1 MKNKGENN
9 MEESLGLI
17 AGLLYL
23 VVAVGMLVFWVMSLI
38 DILKNDFEG
47 GSGIKIVWLLVV
59 FFLQI
64 LGAVIYYFIGKKQK
78 VVIDNND
85 NLVPN

>member
-1 MKNKGENN
+1 

-23 VVAVGMLVFWVMSLI
+23 VVVVGMLVFWVMSLI
-38 DILKNDFEG
+38 DILKSDFKG

-85 NLVPN
+85 SLAVN